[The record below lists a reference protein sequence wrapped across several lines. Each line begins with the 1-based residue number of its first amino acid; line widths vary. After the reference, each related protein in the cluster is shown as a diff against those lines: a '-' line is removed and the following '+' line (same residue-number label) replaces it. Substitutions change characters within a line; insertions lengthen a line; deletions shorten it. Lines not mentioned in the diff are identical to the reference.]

1 MIHFLLS
8 SILFPVNFIF
18 ISCFS
23 KLESTI
29 SHPFIQLISQGG
41 PVYREIPLF
50 TGENRKPGSRGFPCI
65 QVNGKFSIA
74 NLEQ

>member
-1 MIHFLLS
+1 ME
-8 SILFPVNFIF
+8 LFNSVDPEEVKITGIRAKVIDFF
-18 ISCFS
+18 T
-23 KLESTI
+23 KLVYNG
-29 SHPFIQLISQGG
+29 FNSQGG

-65 QVNGKFSIA
+65 QVKGKFSIA